1 MELASLKPAYLDSL
15 MYQDYNYSSVKTP
28 SGLTA
33 RTLDDASDFFDNQFI
48 RANDGVLVIVGDL
61 SAESVQKILCQYL
74 GGFRVSK
81 SSSVRQFSSYKLRT
95 GATTYSRIGA
105 PVEISLALA
114 CAEPFTTENYMA
126 FKVASLAL
134 QRRLTGVMAEHGFS
148 VRMADRFSIWP
159 QEALELIFTC
169 TPVPESGLPYGVK
182 SGSDQPMRTLVEAR
196 KVIENVLSNPVNAAE
211 LASCKSLLTNG
222 YSTYLAD
229 PKNYVDAVLM
239 RYSGGK
245 DVLTGYNNRIG
256 SVSADKVKEIFGALS
271 EGMRIE
277 YVVKQ

>member
-1 MELASLKPAYLDSL
+1 
-15 MYQDYNYSSVKTP
+15 
-28 SGLTA
+28 
-33 RTLDDASDFFDNQFI
+33 
-48 RANDGVLVIVGDL
+48 
-61 SAESVQKILCQYL
+61 
-74 GGFRVSK
+74 
-81 SSSVRQFSSYKLRT
+81 
-95 GATTYSRIGA
+95 
-105 PVEISLALA
+105 
-114 CAEPFTTENYMA
+114 MA

-256 SVSADKVKEIFGALS
+256 SVSADKVKEIFGTLS